1 MLKTFHCVILCS
13 SMFAASLNAFATPT
27 KKTGKSA
34 GKATASATASPTPAA
49 TINPVWDFA
58 IKSDDSVFAIV
69 TQKAGVAAKLA
80 HNHFI
85 AARSFDAKLSADS
98 SNLNKGSFEFKTKV
112 NDLEV
117 DRADLQKRW
126 YPTVQALGW
135 LKEPFESLKDSD
147 RETIRENMLASDQL
161 NSEKFPDISAKIEKI
176 TDDASKIGERNY
188 GKKATVALTIRGKTV
203 TRDFAAN
210 INLQGQELQVDAAG
224 ALKFTDFGISPYKA
238 LLGALGNDDRFYMLV
253 SFRALKK

>member
-1 MLKTFHCVILCS
+1 MFKIFHCVILCS
-13 SMFAASLNAFATPT
+13 TFFAVSLNAFATPT

-34 GKATASATASPTPAA
+34 GKATASATASPALAA
-49 TINPVWDFA
+49 TTNPVWDFV

-69 TQKAGVAAKLA
+69 TQRAGVAAKLA
-80 HNHFI
+80 HDHFI
-85 AARSFDAKLSADS
+85 AARAFDAKLSADS

-135 LKEPFESLKDSD
+135 LSEPFDSLKDSD
-147 RETIRENMLASDQL
+147 RETIRENMLAPNQL
-161 NSEKFPDISAKIEKI
+161 NSEKFPDIVAKIEKI

-188 GKKATVALTIRGKTV
+188 AKKATVAVTIRGKTV

-210 INLQGQELQVDAAG
+210 INLQAAELQIDAAG

-238 LLGALGNDDRFYMLV
+238 LFGALGNDDRFYMLV
-253 SFRALKK
+253 SFRAVKK